1 MIGVSTFYLVIMTII
16 AVPIIATVI
25 YYIIY
30 RNRIKKRLSDEIFN
44 TKTAKP
50 MMSPV
55 KFFFIWLLSVLGI
68 YFLLAIV
75 SGIIYIYEPKMSD
88 TTNSNETY
96 FYFQSYDKDTKNQG
110 FLSDITADKEIK
122 GYKRFVEKDDNFI
135 LTYYISSTGDFNFP
149 EVIVNVK
156 YTGSTDPFN
165 IHGDCQIDSCGQ
177 GIYTEG
183 KDLDNNSQWFTIN
196 RGNMI
201 DDDVDLTFDI
211 YDAKKY
217 NADNF
222 DEGEQNPSAT
232 IELNL
237 TNDEIEDIIE

>member
-1 MIGVSTFYLVIMTII
+1 MLVGF
-16 AVPIIATVI
+16 PIFGAGIVVIPLIATLI
-25 YYIIY
+25 YTHVYNKRANKII
-30 RNRIKKRLSDEIFN
+30 NSDFSKGIVS
-44 TKTAKP
+44 KKP
-50 MMSPV
+50 MMSPAY
-55 KFFFIWLLSVLGI
+55 FFAIWLVAMV
-68 YFLLAIV
+68 FLICVFIV
-75 SGIIYIYEPKMSD
+75 IGCIAYS
-88 TTNSNETY
+88 TNTNISNETEQTNS
-96 FYFQSYDKDTKNQG
+96 FNFQSYDKDSKNQG

-222 DEGEQNPSAT
+222 DEDEQNPSAT
-232 IELNL
+232 TNLNL
-237 TNDEIEDIIE
+237 TSDEIEDIIE

>member
-1 MIGVSTFYLVIMTII
+1 MLVGF
-16 AVPIIATVI
+16 PIFGAGIFVIPLIATL
-25 YYIIY
+25 IY
-30 RNRIKKRLSDEIFN
+30 RHFYNKRINERINSNFSQDHISK
-44 TKTAKP
+44 KP
-50 MMSPV
+50 MMSPAY
-55 KFFFIWLLSVLGI
+55 FFAIWLVAMV
-68 YFLLAIV
+68 FLICVFIV
-75 SGIIYIYEPKMSD
+75 IGCIAYS
-88 TTNSNETY
+88 TNTNISNETEQTNS
-96 FYFQSYDKDTKNQG
+96 FNFQSYDKDSKNQG

-201 DDDVDLTFDI
+201 DDDVNLTFNI

-232 IELNL
+232 TNLNL
-237 TNDEIEDIIE
+237 TSDEIEDVIE

>member
-1 MIGVSTFYLVIMTII
+1 MLVGF
-16 AVPIIATVI
+16 PIFGAGIVVIPLIATLI
-25 YYIIY
+25 YTHVYNKRANKII
-30 RNRIKKRLSDEIFN
+30 NSDFSKGIVS
-44 TKTAKP
+44 KKP
-50 MMSPV
+50 MMSPAY
-55 KFFFIWLLSVLGI
+55 FFAIWLVAMV
-68 YFLLAIV
+68 FLICVFIV
-75 SGIIYIYEPKMSD
+75 IGCIAYS
-88 TTNSNETY
+88 TNTNISNETEQTNS
-96 FYFQSYDKDTKNQG
+96 FNFQSYDKDSKNQG

-122 GYKRFVEKDDNFI
+122 GYKRFVETDDNFI

-222 DEGEQNPSAT
+222 DEDEQNPSAT
-232 IELNL
+232 TNLNL
-237 TNDEIEDIIE
+237 TSDEIEDIIE